1 MTRTFAP
8 FAVTALFLLAATP
21 APAQTAP
28 DAGQILQQSREPR
41 DTPPAPSVDLRLD
54 GQPLTEGQA
63 GGATVTLNGITLDGN
78 TVFSDE
84 RLRRVVADS
93 IGDALDLAGLQAL
106 ANRLSRFY
114 RDQGYPFA
122 LVLLPPQDLSGGNLR
137 LRVVEGR
144 YDRARTSGP
153 EPLASALQPW
163 LAPLKPGA
171 PIASAPLSRRLLL
184 IGDLP
189 GVGVEPV
196 MRPGRRPGTGEL
208 EVRVRPTARVTGL
221 IGADNH
227 GNRFSGEYRGRAGVA
242 VNRLLTVGDRLD
254 VSALYTSED
263 TWLGSLAYALPLGTS
278 GLSGELSYARND
290 YTLGKG
296 FEGYTGQADVYA
308 ARLRYPLLRGQQ
320 SNLTLFGG
328 LRYKEL
334 EDDIDLFDYRKAT
347 DSRALPVGL
356 NFDARDGLG
365 LGGITWGRLTLTPG
379 RIEIDQSVLGDR
391 DYGFTTV
398 ALDVSRRQALGNGF
412 DLYARFNGQW
422 ADRDDL
428 DGSESFYLGGPDAVR
443 AYPVGEG
450 SDARGWLTQLE
461 LRYRAGRG
469 AAPFIFFDSGRTPNG
484 GVDEGEER
492 AVSGAGVGLRY
503 ARGGL
508 DLSLASAW
516 KTHGGDAQSDDDQR
530 DPQLW
535 ANLGYRF

>member
-8 FAVTALFLLAATP
+8 FTVTALFLLAATP
-21 APAQTAP
+21 ALAQTAP
-28 DAGQILQQSREPR
+28 DAGQILQQNREPR
-41 DTPPAPSVDLRLD
+41 DAPPAPSVDLRLD
-54 GQPLTEGQA
+54 GEPLTEGKA
-63 GGATVTLNGITLDGN
+63 GGARVTLDTITLEGN
-78 TVFSDE
+78 TVFSDA
-84 RLRRVVADS
+84 RLHEVLD
-93 IGDALDLAGLQAL
+93 GALGEPRDLAGLQAL

-114 RDQGYPFA
+114 RDHGYPFA
-122 LVLLPPQDLSGGNLR
+122 LAILPAQDLSDGNLT
-137 LRVVEGR
+137 LRIVEGR

-153 EPLASALQPW
+153 EPLASELQPW
-163 LAPLKPGA
+163 LAPLEPGT

-184 IGDLP
+184 MGDLP
-189 GVGVEPV
+189 GVGIEPV

-208 EVRVRPTARVTGL
+208 EVRVRPTSRVTGL

-242 VNRLLTVGDRLD
+242 VNRLLTVGDKLD
-254 VSALYTSED
+254 LSALYTSED

-278 GLSGELSYARND
+278 GLRGELSYARND
-290 YTLGKG
+290 YTLGHG
-296 FEGYTGQADVYA
+296 FEGYTGQADVYS
-308 ARLRYPLLRGQQ
+308 ARLRYPLLRRQQ

-334 EDDIDLFDYRKAT
+334 KDDIDLFDYRKAT

-379 RIEIDQSVLGDR
+379 RIDIDQGILGDR

-398 ALDVSRRQALGNGF
+398 ALDVSRRQVLGHGL

-428 DGSESFYLGGPDAVR
+428 DGSESFYLGGPNAVR

-461 LRYRAGRG
+461 LRYRAGKG
-469 AAPFIFFDSGRTPNG
+469 WSPFIFHDTGRTPNG
-484 GVDEGEER
+484 GVDQGEDR
-492 AVSGAGVGLRY
+492 RVAGAGVGLRY

-508 DLSLASAW
+508 SLSLTSAW
-516 KTHGGDAQSDDDQR
+516 KTDGGDAQSDDDQR